1 MVGFSQLLSIV
12 GGKTFVNTVEKHYFC
27 GMKTFCIRK
36 YGRTELAQLYCPD
49 ITPAAAWRKLR
60 QWIEAFPG
68 LEESLAEHGYT
79 RRCRSFTPAQVRLI
93 VEALGEP

>member
-1 MVGFSQLLSIV
+1 
-12 GGKTFVNTVEKHYFC
+12 
-27 GMKTFCIRK
+27 MKTFCIRK

-49 ITPAAAWRKLR
+49 ITPAAAWRNLR
-60 QWIEAFPG
+60 QWIRCFPG

>member
-12 GGKTFVNTVEKHYFC
+12 DGKTFVNTVEKHYFC

-49 ITPAAAWRKLR
+49 ITPAAAWRNMR
-60 QWIEAFPG
+60 QWIRCFPG